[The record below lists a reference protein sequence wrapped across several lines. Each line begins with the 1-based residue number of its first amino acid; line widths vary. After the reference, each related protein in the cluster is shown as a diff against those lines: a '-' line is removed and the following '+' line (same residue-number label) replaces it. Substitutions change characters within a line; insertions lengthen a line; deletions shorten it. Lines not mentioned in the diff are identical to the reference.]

1 LRTAADRPKEF
12 SRAEMWRAGT
22 TWHAPA
28 DRLLAVTYLD
38 VRIRYYTDGFWIH
51 PDLLGYTSSWQQAD
65 GTVTHLSLPTEQ
77 TDFSAGEHE
86 TEFQPGPAWLPV
98 ATFNE
103 PGRDIR
109 TVAVHLFK
117 VEVELEHDLPIE
129 RPDLATNPGYV
140 AQASEAC
147 KKGQLIAE
155 QTAFEFLRWM
165 RARSSQTW
173 LGLLAERPRQYGRGG
188 LYYHRGGDVMGFGTP
203 WSRTFRPSQLR
214 FEREDLDFIVDK
226 VVHEKPVLVSDE
238 LLADARHLIEGAEV
252 PDIQRSIITAA
263 IACEV
268 RTTEVLLDRVMSDRE
283 PLLRLLLKQTSRL
296 PFILDKVMETAFGL
310 SLRVD
315 DRELYGKVEELMRQR
330 NAVVHEGAPADLSK
344 LRGGPALVA
353 TNLYSWLDEKVR

>member
-1 LRTAADRPKEF
+1 MTN
-12 SRAEMWRAGT
+12 
-22 TWHAPA
+22 
-28 DRLLAVTYLD
+28 LD

-51 PDLLGYTSSWQQAD
+51 PDLLGYTSSWRQAG
-65 GTVTHLSLPTEQ
+65 GTVIHLSLPTEQ

-86 TEFQPGPAWLPV
+86 TELQPGPSWLPV
-98 ATFNE
+98 ATVDE
-103 PGRDIR
+103 PGRDTR

-117 VEVELEHDLPIE
+117 VEVEIEHDLPIE
-129 RPDLATNPGYV
+129 RPDLATNAGYV
-140 AQASEAC
+140 AQASDAY

-165 RARSSQTW
+165 RARSRQTW
-173 LGLLAERPRQYGRGG
+173 LGLLAERPRQYGRGS
-188 LYYHRGGDVMGFGTP
+188 LCYHGGDDVMGFGP
-203 WSRTFRPSQLR
+203 SWSRTFRPSQLR
-214 FEREDLDFIVDK
+214 FERQYLDFIVDK
-226 VVHEKPVLVSDE
+226 VGHDKPVLVSDE

-252 PDIQRSIITAA
+252 PDIQRAIITAA

-268 RTTEVLLDRVMSDRE
+268 RTAEVLLDRIMSSRE

-310 SLRVD
+310 SLKVD

-353 TNLYSWLDEKVR
+353 TDLYSWLDKKVR